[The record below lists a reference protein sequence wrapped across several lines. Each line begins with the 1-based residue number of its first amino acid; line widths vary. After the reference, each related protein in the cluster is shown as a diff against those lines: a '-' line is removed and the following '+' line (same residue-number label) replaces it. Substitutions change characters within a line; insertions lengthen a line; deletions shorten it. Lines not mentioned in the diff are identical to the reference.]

1 MYSISNITILMGAH
15 RIGCTEQEIDWL
27 LTDSRSLCFP
37 ETTLFFAIRTT
48 RGNGHRYIPE
58 LYQRGV
64 RSFVVDEVPAGDF
77 PQANFLLVPNAL
89 QALQRLAE
97 RHREEF
103 NIPVIGVAGSNGK
116 TTVKEWLYQLLSP
129 DHAVTRSPRSFNSQI
144 GVPLSV
150 WGLWKGSEIGLF
162 EAAISQPGEMAALQR
177 IIQPTIGVFTSL
189 GAAHQENFQSME
201 QKCREKLQLFHD
213 AEALIYPV
221 DDAVVWKCVREMN
234 FRGTLIPCHSTGD
247 ALEDNRSL
255 CAAVCRY
262 LGMDE
267 AVLQKRLAALE
278 PVAMRVRDAVVHSS

>member
-162 EAAISQPGEMAALQR
+162 EAAISQPGDGCPAAYYTANHWCVHQ
-177 IIQPTIGVFTSL
+177 L
-189 GAAHQENFQSME
+189 GGCPSGEFPVNGT
-201 QKCREKLQLFHD
+201 KVPREV
-213 AEALIYPV
+213 A
-221 DDAVVWKCVREMN
+221 
-234 FRGTLIPCHSTGD
+234 TLP
-247 ALEDNRSL
+247 
-255 CAAVCRY
+255 
-262 LGMDE
+262 
-267 AVLQKRLAALE
+267 
-278 PVAMRVRDAVVHSS
+278 